1 MEKMVGQRV
10 RAARMRRQMTQAELA
25 RATDIDQSRIS
36 RIERGEYL
44 PSTSNLLALKATLGV
59 SVGDLLG
66 EKAAAPAPKP
76 DSGQALAKGLEELL
90 GNAALLEAL
99 AVTQSEV
106 DWLMTIDGS
115 DEAGVNQWL
124 SVLVAYRGLR
134 NNTK

>member
-44 PSTSNLLALKATLGV
+44 PSTSNLLALKAALGV
-59 SVGDLLG
+59 SVSDLLG
-66 EKAAAPAPKP
+66 ENAAAPAPKP
-76 DSGQALAKGLEELL
+76 DSGQALPTGLEELL
-90 GNAALLEAL
+90 GNAVLLEAL
-99 AVTQSEV
+99 AVTRAEV

-134 NNTK
+134 NNTE

>member
-1 MEKMVGQRV
+1 
-10 RAARMRRQMTQAELA
+10 
-25 RATDIDQSRIS
+25 
-36 RIERGEYL
+36 
-44 PSTSNLLALKATLGV
+44 LKATLGV
-59 SVGDLLG
+59 SVGNLLG

-76 DSGQALAKGLEELL
+76 DSGQALAKGLKELL

-134 NNTK
+134 NNIN

>member
-10 RAARMRRQMTQAELA
+10 RSARMRRQMTQAELA

-66 EKAAAPAPKP
+66 DKATAPAPKP
-76 DSGQALAKGLEELL
+76 NSDQALPAGLEALL
-90 GNAALLEAL
+90 GNAALLESL
-99 AVTQSEV
+99 AVTQAEV
-106 DWLMTIDGS
+106 DWLMTVDGS
-115 DEAGVNQWL
+115 DEAGVDQWV
-124 SVLVAYRGLR
+124 SVLMAYRGLR
-134 NNTK
+134 KQE